1 MINFEL
7 RNAKLCLQYIRHLIL
22 KTLISLNR
30 LLLVEIP
37 VTQRYAFLVIVV
49 FILTCVY
56 FDDIKNLNKNNI
68 KKLYYVSFEVSI
80 CFVKNR
86 EIKHLK

>member
-49 FILTCVY
+49 FILTYVY
-56 FDDIKNLNKNNI
+56 VDDIKNLNK
-68 KKLYYVSFEVSI
+68 K
-80 CFVKNR
+80 
-86 EIKHLK
+86 

>member
-22 KTLISLNR
+22 KSLISLNR

-37 VTQRYAFLVIVV
+37 VTQRYAFLVIVA

-56 FDDIKNLNKNNI
+56 VDDIKNLNK
-68 KKLYYVSFEVSI
+68 K
-80 CFVKNR
+80 
-86 EIKHLK
+86 